1 MPDEPKDPKPEE
13 KPKEPATGDLGDAGK
28 KALAEERA
36 ARKAAE
42 KSAADL
48 EARLKAI
55 EDKDKTETQKAADA
69 AATEKAARVAAEARA
84 DRLEVAMA
92 KGLTPAQAK
101 RLQGAT
107 RDELEADADDL
118 LETLKPAEGTK
129 PPPGGKPTERL
140 TGGGDP
146 TEDPVELDPRKLAA
160 GVRRGY

>member
-1 MPDEPKDPKPEE
+1 MPDETKPDPKPE
-13 KPKEPATGDLGDAGK
+13 PPVTGDPDIGAK
-28 KALAEERA
+28 KALDQERA

-55 EDKDKTETQKAADA
+55 EDKDKSEGQKAADSA
-69 AATEKAARVAAEARA
+69 VKAEAARVAAEARA

-118 LETLKPAEGTK
+118 LETFKPAEAVK

-140 TGGGDP
+140 SGGGDP
-146 TEDPVELDPRKLAA
+146 TMPLNGDPLEQALRQKL
-160 GVRRGY
+160 GIT

>member
-1 MPDEPKDPKPEE
+1 
-13 KPKEPATGDLGDAGK
+13 
-28 KALAEERA
+28 
-36 ARKAAE
+36 
-42 KSAADL
+42 
-48 EARLKAI
+48 
-55 EDKDKTETQKAADA
+55 
-69 AATEKAARVAAEARA
+69 
-84 DRLEVAMA
+84 MA

-118 LETLKPAEGTK
+118 LETFKPAEGVK

-146 TEDPVELDPRKLAA
+146 TEEPVELDPRKLAA